1 VDRKRPMIARL
12 ARQWE
17 SPPVWLLVFV
27 ALAVA
32 QSAYLPLLPTG
43 RAGEMLGA
51 RLIVAGLA
59 VFALALVQFR
69 RHRTTVL
76 PREEPRAMI
85 RTGIYALSRNPI
97 YLADAMIL
105 AGVALRLD
113 AASLILVPVFV
124 AVIRVRFIEG
134 EEAVM
139 RARFGAEYAAYAARV
154 RRWI

>member
-1 VDRKRPMIARL
+1 
-12 ARQWE
+12 
-17 SPPVWLLVFV
+17 
-27 ALAVA
+27 
-32 QSAYLPLLPTG
+32 
-43 RAGEMLGA
+43 
-51 RLIVAGLA
+51 
-59 VFALALVQFR
+59 
-69 RHRTTVL
+69 
-76 PREEPRAMI
+76 MI